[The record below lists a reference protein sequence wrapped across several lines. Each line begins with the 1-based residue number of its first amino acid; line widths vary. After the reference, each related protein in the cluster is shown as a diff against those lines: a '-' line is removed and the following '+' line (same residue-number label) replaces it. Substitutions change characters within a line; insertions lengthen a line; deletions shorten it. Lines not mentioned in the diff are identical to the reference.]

1 MCYHA
6 TLTATTVIVTN
17 DMHGPQVNPHHPP
30 MYRRHTSMCMTH
42 GSICTSLSWEHRVYN
57 NRYNCSGTLTCKNQ
71 RCRAGYQS
79 N

>member
-42 GSICTSLSWEHRVYN
+42 GSICTSLSWEHGL
-57 NRYNCSGTLTCKNQ
+57 SI
-71 RCRAGYQS
+71 
-79 N
+79 